1 MQNFKLA
8 IDGPA
13 GAGKSTVS
21 QKLSQKLGWNHIDTG
36 AMFRALTLYLIENKI
51 PLQNEH
57 LLSQTLDKVHISYVD
72 NKIFLNQQD
81 VSLKIKN
88 SVVEK
93 NVALVAT
100 IKTVRDK
107 LLALQKEICKHFPY
121 LIMDGRDIGT
131 VVIPDANLKI
141 FLTANITKRAL
152 RNQAEAHK
160 KGKVVEIQ
168 EIIEQLKQRDHQ
180 DYHRLLSPLSRA
192 TDAVLLDTTE
202 LSIDEVVL
210 KISSLIQ
217 QRSCKEVSNVV

>member
-1 MQNFKLA
+1 M
-8 IDGPA
+8 
-13 GAGKSTVS
+13 
-21 QKLSQKLGWNHIDTG
+21 
-36 AMFRALTLYLIENKI
+36 
-51 PLQNEH
+51 
-57 LLSQTLDKVHISYVD
+57 
-72 NKIFLNQQD
+72 
-81 VSLKIKN
+81 
-88 SVVEK
+88 
-93 NVALVAT
+93 VAT